1 MKKLGEKCGNIKKTL
16 EVEAGEG
23 GRKWMREGRPRLV
36 VGLSGRGSNTR
47 KIGAFLINVASLRV
61 SHSLIRIRPGPSAFM
76 AQTIQTTNTKQTIE
90 TNSRQLNAQME

>member
-1 MKKLGEKCGNIKKTL
+1 VKELGEKCGNIKKTL

-61 SHSLIRIRPGPSAFM
+61 SHSLLLIRIRPGPSVVYGPDNPDNQH
-76 AQTIQTTNTKQTIE
+76 QTN
-90 TNSRQLNAQME
+90 N

>member
-47 KIGAFLINVASLRV
+47 KIGAFL
-61 SHSLIRIRPGPSAFM
+61 
-76 AQTIQTTNTKQTIE
+76 
-90 TNSRQLNAQME
+90 